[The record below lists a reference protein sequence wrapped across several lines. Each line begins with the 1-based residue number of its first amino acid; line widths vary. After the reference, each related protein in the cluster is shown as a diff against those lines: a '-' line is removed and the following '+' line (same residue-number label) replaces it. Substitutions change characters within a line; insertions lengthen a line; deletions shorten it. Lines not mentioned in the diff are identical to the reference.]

1 MASRKPAASRAAT
14 QKSKRPVK
22 VEKTDAQKKMARFK
36 QGKFLKSEEAEFKR
50 FVNRKKNK
58 TSGDF
63 DVLTGKTSSKTQTVS
78 EKPKKKT
85 TAKKPTPRKK
95 TTTSS
100 AINST
105 GVKKMGTSKAKGS
118 TSGLKSRKMTESA
131 KKDKLRAKGEKALAK
146 GKTAKAARIRKRY
159 DKKK

>member
-1 MASRKPAASRAAT
+1 MTSRKPAASRAAT
-14 QKSKRPVK
+14 QRSKRPVK
-22 VEKTDAQKKMARFK
+22 VEKTNAQKKMARFK
-36 QGKFLKSEEAEFKR
+36 LGNFLKSEEAEFKR

-58 TSGDF
+58 KSGDF

-78 EKPKKKT
+78 NKPKKK
-85 TAKKPTPRKK
+85 AAPATPRKK

-118 TSGLKSRKMTESA
+118 TSGLKSRKINESD
-131 KKDKLRAKGEKALAK
+131 KKAKLRAKGEKALAK
-146 GKTAKAARIRKRY
+146 GKTAKAQRIRKRY